1 MKMML
6 DEPRSCTPTC
16 RRITPP
22 AGRDAVVV
30 CHVCEGGAGNQAASK
45 ACPGARNLA
54 VMAAGRA
61 SVVAVV
67 GRPNVGKSTLI
78 NRIIGR
84 REAVVQSEPGVTRD
98 RRVFPASWADRQF
111 LLVDTGGWESDGSS
125 PFSQEIRW
133 QAEAAVNGADAVL
146 FVVDGTTSLGDD
158 DEGMA
163 AVVKRS
169 GIPVVVAAN
178 KVDNPGREM
187 TVSDYWTLGLGEPHP
202 VSAIHGRGVGDLLD
216 MVVAVL
222 PDHTPELEDEPP
234 RIAIVGRPN
243 TGKSTLLNRL
253 CGAQRVIVSDV
264 PGTTRDPVDVDVEI
278 DGNTYR
284 LVDTAGIRRRPK
296 ITEDADYYAVL
307 RAQDALS
314 RADAALL
321 VVDSLDGATY
331 QDQKIANA
339 VVEAG
344 TALVV
349 LLNKWDAIDPEQREL
364 TERSIPGRLGFVGWA
379 PVLRMSALTGA
390 RVGRL
395 GAAMELVLENAE
407 QRVSTGELNRL
418 VAGWVAA
425 QPPPPRKGR
434 RCRIMYAVQ
443 VGIRPP
449 TIVLFTVGGKLA
461 PEYLRYLERRLRE
474 RYDLVGTPIR
484 FVTRRRT
491 RASR

>member
-1 MKMML
+1 M
-6 DEPRSCTPTC
+6 
-16 RRITPP
+16 ITEKS
-22 AGRDAVVV
+22 V
-30 CHVCEGGAGNQAASK
+30 
-45 ACPGARNLA
+45 
-54 VMAAGRA
+54 
-61 SVVAVV
+61 VVAVV

-78 NRIIGR
+78 NRVIGR

-98 RRVFPASWADRQF
+98 RRIFPATWGDRRF
-111 LLVDTGGWESDGSS
+111 LLVDTGGWEMDPSS
-125 PFSQEIRW
+125 PFSGEIRL

-146 FVVDGTTSLGDD
+146 FVVDGTAALGDD

-178 KVDNPGREM
+178 KIDNPHREM

-216 MVVAVL
+216 RVLQVL
-222 PDHTPELEDEPP
+222 PVQETAPRDEPP

-253 CGAQRVIVSDV
+253 CGSQRVIVSNV
-264 PGTTRDPVDVDVEI
+264 PGTTRDPVDVDVDL
-278 DGNTYR
+278 DGVTYR

-307 RAQDALS
+307 RARDALS

-331 QDQKIANA
+331 QDQKIATA
-339 VVEAG
+339 AVEAG
-344 TALVV
+344 TAVVV

-364 TERSIPGRLGFVGWA
+364 TERSVPARLGFISWA

-395 GAAMELVLENAE
+395 GAAVEMVLENAE

-418 VAGWVAA
+418 VADWVAA

-434 RCRIMYAVQ
+434 RCRIRYAVQ
-443 VGIRPP
+443 VGTRPP

-461 PEYLRYLERRLRE
+461 PEYIRYFERKLRE
-474 RYDLVGTPIR
+474 QYDLVGTPVR

-491 RASR
+491 RESK

>member
-1 MKMML
+1 MAL
-6 DEPRSCTPTC
+6 
-16 RRITPP
+16 
-22 AGRDAVVV
+22 
-30 CHVCEGGAGNQAASK
+30 GGQTVLAIRLAAN
-45 ACPGARNLA
+45 RNLA
-54 VMAAGRA
+54 VMAAGRL

-78 NRIIGR
+78 NRVIGR

-98 RRVFPASWADRQF
+98 RRIFPATWAERQF
-111 LLVDTGGWESDGSS
+111 LLVDTGGWELDASS
-125 PFSQEIRW
+125 LFSEEIRL

-146 FVVDGTTSLGDD
+146 FVVDGTAALGDD

-178 KVDNPGREM
+178 KIDNPSREM

-216 MVVAVL
+216 RLLEVL
-222 PDHTPELEDEPP
+222 PEHSPEPEDEPP

-253 CGAQRVIVSDV
+253 CGTRRVIVSNV
-264 PGTTRDPVDVDVEI
+264 PGTTRDPVDVDVEL
-278 DGNTYR
+278 DGITYR
-284 LVDTAGIRRRPK
+284 LVDTAGIRRRPR

-307 RAQDALS
+307 RARDALS
-314 RADAALL
+314 RADGALL
-321 VVDSLDGATY
+321 VVDSLEGATY

-339 VVEAG
+339 VNDAG

-364 TERSIPGRLGFVGWA
+364 TERTIPARLGFVGWA

-395 GAAMELVLENAE
+395 GAAVEMVLANAE
-407 QRVSTGELNRL
+407 HRIPTGELNRL

-425 QPPPPRKGR
+425 QPPPPHKGR
-434 RCRIMYAVQ
+434 RSRVLYAVQ
-443 VGIRPP
+443 VGVRPP
-449 TIVLFTVGGKLA
+449 TIVLFTAGAKLV
-461 PEYLRYLERRLRE
+461 PEYLRYLERKLRE
-474 RYDLVGTPIR
+474 KFDFVGTPIQ
-484 FVTRRRT
+484 FVTRRRE
-491 RASR
+491 RNPR

>member
-1 MKMML
+1 MSS
-6 DEPRSCTPTC
+6 ERS
-16 RRITPP
+16 
-22 AGRDAVVV
+22 A
-30 CHVCEGGAGNQAASK
+30 
-45 ACPGARNLA
+45 
-54 VMAAGRA
+54 
-61 SVVAVV
+61 VVAVV

-78 NRIIGR
+78 NRVIGR
-84 REAVVQSEPGVTRD
+84 REAVVQSQPGVTRD
-98 RRVFPASWADRQF
+98 RRIFPANWGDRPF
-111 LLVDTGGWESDGSS
+111 LLVDTGGWEVDPSS
-125 PFSQEIRW
+125 PFSNEIRL

-146 FVVDGTTSLGDD
+146 FVVDGTAALGDD

-163 AVVKRS
+163 AVVKKS

-178 KVDNPGREM
+178 KIDNPHREM

-216 MVVAVL
+216 KVVSVL
-222 PDHTPELEDEPP
+222 PRHEAPTQDEPP

-253 CGAQRVIVSDV
+253 CGSQRVIVSDV
-264 PGTTRDPVDVDVEI
+264 PGTTRDPVDVDVKLE
-278 DGNTYR
+278 GVTYR

-296 ITEDADYYAVL
+296 INEDADYYSVL
-307 RAQDALS
+307 RARDALS
-314 RADAALL
+314 RSDAALL
-321 VVDSLDGATY
+321 VVDSLEGATY

-339 VVEAG
+339 AVEAG

-349 LLNKWDAIDPEQREL
+349 LLNKWDAIDPEQREI
-364 TERSIPGRLGFVGWA
+364 TERSVPARLNFVSWA

-395 GAAMELVLENAE
+395 GAAVEMVLENAN

-418 VAGWVAA
+418 VAAWVAA
-425 QPPPPRKGR
+425 QPPPPHKGR

-449 TIVLFTVGGKLA
+449 TIVLFTVGAKLA
-461 PEYLRYLERRLRE
+461 PEYIRFLERKLRE
-474 RYDLVGTPIR
+474 QFDLVGTPVR

-491 RASR
+491 RESR

>member
-1 MKMML
+1 VEK
-6 DEPRSCTPTC
+6 
-16 RRITPP
+16 P
-22 AGRDAVVV
+22 ALFGD
-30 CHVCEGGAGNQAASK
+30 HVK
-45 ACPGARNLA
+45 FRNLA
-54 VMAAGRA
+54 VMATRSA
-61 SVVAVV
+61 VVAVV

-98 RRVFPASWADRQF
+98 RRIFRAIWADRQF
-111 LLVDTGGWESDGSS
+111 LLVDTGGWETDPSS
-125 PFSQEIRW
+125 LFSREIRM
-133 QAEAAVNGADAVL
+133 QAEAAVTGADAVV
-146 FVVDGTTSLGDD
+146 FVVDGTAALGDD

-178 KVDNPGREM
+178 KIDNPGREM

-216 MVVAVL
+216 AVMAVL
-222 PDHTPELEDEPP
+222 PEHTSEIEDEPP

-253 CGAQRVIVSDV
+253 CGSQRVIVSDV
-264 PGTTRDPVDVDVEI
+264 PGTTRDPVDVDVQL
-278 DGNTYR
+278 DGTTYR

-307 RAQDALS
+307 RAREALS

-321 VVDSLDGATY
+321 VVDSLEGATY

-344 TALVV
+344 AALVV
-349 LLNKWDAIDPEQREL
+349 LLNKWDAIDPEQREW
-364 TERSIPGRLGFVGWA
+364 TEMSVPDRLGFVAWA

-390 RVGRL
+390 RIGRL
-395 GAAMELVLENAE
+395 GAAVEMVLENAE

-418 VAGWVAA
+418 VAEWMAA

-461 PEYLRYLERRLRE
+461 PEYLRYLERMLRE
-474 RYDLVGTPIR
+474 QFDLVGTPVR
-484 FVTRRRT
+484 FITRRR
-491 RASR
+491 AKAN

>member
-1 MKMML
+1 MAT
-6 DEPRSCTPTC
+6 R
-16 RRITPP
+16 
-22 AGRDAVVV
+22 
-30 CHVCEGGAGNQAASK
+30 AA
-45 ACPGARNLA
+45 
-54 VMAAGRA
+54 
-61 SVVAVV
+61 VVAVV

-98 RRVFPASWADRQF
+98 RRIFPAIWADRRF
-111 LLVDTGGWESDGSS
+111 LLVDTGGWETDPSS
-125 PFSQEIRW
+125 PFSEEIRL
-133 QAEAAVNGADAVL
+133 QAEAAVSGADAVL
-146 FVVDGTTSLGDD
+146 FVVDGTTALADD

-163 AVVKRS
+163 AVVKRG

-178 KVDNPGREM
+178 KIDNARREM

-216 MVVAVL
+216 RILAVL
-222 PDHTPELEDEPP
+222 PEHDAEPDDEPP

-253 CGAQRVIVSDV
+253 CGSQRVIVSNV
-264 PGTTRDPVDVDVEI
+264 PGTTRDPVDVDVEL
-278 DGNTYR
+278 DGSTFR

-307 RAQDALS
+307 RAQEALS
-314 RADAALL
+314 RAEAALL
-321 VVDSLDGATY
+321 VIDSLEGATY

-339 VVEAG
+339 VVDAG

-349 LLNKWDAIDPEQREL
+349 LLNKWDAIDSEQRER
-364 TERSIPGRLGFVGWA
+364 TERSVPDRLGFVGWA

-395 GAAMELVLENAE
+395 GAAVEMVLENARH
-407 QRVSTGELNRL
+407 RVPTGELNRL

-434 RCRIMYAVQ
+434 RCRIMFAVQ
-443 VGIRPP
+443 AGTRPP

-461 PEYLRYLERRLRE
+461 PEYVRYLERMLRE
-474 RYDLVGTPIR
+474 QYDLVGTPVR
-484 FVTRRRT
+484 FITRRRAKAG
-491 RASR
+491 R